1 MERDG
6 AVLKIFGVGAGRGSH
21 FSRGWGGACIL
32 DVQLTNEKRGFLKTI
47 SLPKLGGKIVFSSRN
62 VFAQNHVQVR
72 LQISLFQMK
81 GGIRRENTT
90 HTKYLTQS
98 RVSTKMDKTLKR
110 MYKMGVNPTNAFQ

>member
-1 MERDG
+1 M
-6 AVLKIFGVGAGRGSH
+6 KIFGARAAIFPGAGAGRAS
-21 FSRGWGGACIL
+21 L
-32 DVQLTNEKRGFLKTI
+32 MYNLTMKRGVLYETI

-98 RVSTKMDKTLKR
+98 RVSTKMDKTLRK
-110 MYKMGVNPTNAFQ
+110 MYKMGVNPTIVLQ